1 MPIRGKRPRFRFRTT
16 KAGIKQR
23 LAFVNDKVVEIKT
36 FKNKVTTKKINNPT
50 WRNNKNN
57 TTWRNN
63 PHRKRRREPRQT
75 IRRLIG
81 LVIGLALLRSLF
93 VRTTKTNPH
102 VVISGFKSDKQKEMV
117 RKKLQESNI
126 PTKTLKQIELV

>member
-1 MPIRGKRPRFRFRTT
+1 MPIRSTKRPRFRFRTT

-36 FKNKVTTKKINNPT
+36 FKNKVTTKRINNP
-50 WRNNKNN
+50 R
-57 TTWRNN
+57 
-63 PHRKRRREPRQT
+63 RKRRREPQQT

-81 LVIGLALLRSLF
+81 LAIGLALLRSLF
-93 VRTTKTNPH
+93 VRTSKTNPH
-102 VVISGFKSDKQKEMV
+102 VIISGFKSDAQREMI

-126 PTKTLKQIELV
+126 SKERLRQIELV